1 MTPREA
7 QAIFERLF
15 VAFPYW
21 GEYLEKQPNTQG
33 TMGEWCRMLSAVK
46 KEHADAAV
54 GKWLSGEIEPPDKP
68 WEVGMLPLKIRA
80 MAGKIADAAA
90 KRQKTEAMER
100 MTEERLQT
108 VKRSTFP
115 RLLRMSLVSGYMLRD
130 GLITEERNSEILAD
144 LMRQLES
151 KTDEVDEPEEIR
163 NYNLSKRTYL

>member
-21 GEYLEKQPNTQG
+21 GEYLDKQPNTEA

-46 KEHADAAV
+46 KEHADVAI

-80 MAGKIADAAA
+80 MAGKVADAQA
-90 KRQKTEAMER
+90 KRQKTEAIER
-100 MTEERLQT
+100 MTEERLKA

-130 GLITEERNSEILAD
+130 GLISEERNAEILAD
-144 LMRQLES
+144 LMRQLAS
-151 KTDEVDEPEEIR
+151 QSDEVVEPEELR
-163 NYNLSKRTYL
+163 NYKAKRINA